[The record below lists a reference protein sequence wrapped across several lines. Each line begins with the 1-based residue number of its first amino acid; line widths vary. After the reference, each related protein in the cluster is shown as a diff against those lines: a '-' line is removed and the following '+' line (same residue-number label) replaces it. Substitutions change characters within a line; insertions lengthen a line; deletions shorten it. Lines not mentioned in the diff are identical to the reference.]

1 MRIAI
6 LADTHLSL
14 DLARQALVQAGPV
27 DAVVHLGDF
36 YADALALASELKVPV
51 HAVRGNN
58 DFEEGPYELILE
70 MEGHRLFLT
79 HGHFFEVPRTLERL
93 KEAAL
98 LRDCSVA
105 LFGHSHVALIER
117 GSGVL
122 LVNPGALFFPE
133 TLKTFAL
140 LELQPG
146 QVEARIVPLDG
157 AGGNKLKNN
166 FSTRSAQR
174 TPSK

>member
-14 DLARQALVQAGPV
+14 DLAQQALVQAGPV

-117 GSGVL
+117 DSGVL
-122 LVNPGALFFPE
+122 LKWGHHSDGVPRAPE
-133 TLKTFAL
+133 KTFAL

-157 AGGNKLKNN
+157 AGGNK
-166 FSTRSAQR
+166 
-174 TPSK
+174 SKSFDS